1 MDVFIMKYRVEEVLN
16 FIVKFRDKTVLE
28 FSYVRFMCLVIG
40 FFVFR
45 IIWQK
50 DGKDIINNINFFIL
64 VRFYFICKNNCFMKE
79 KIQ

>member
-16 FIVKFRDKTVLE
+16 FIVKLRDKTVLE
-28 FSYVRFMCLVIG
+28 FSYVYFMCLVIG

-64 VRFYFICKNNCFMKE
+64 VRFCFIRKNNCFMKV